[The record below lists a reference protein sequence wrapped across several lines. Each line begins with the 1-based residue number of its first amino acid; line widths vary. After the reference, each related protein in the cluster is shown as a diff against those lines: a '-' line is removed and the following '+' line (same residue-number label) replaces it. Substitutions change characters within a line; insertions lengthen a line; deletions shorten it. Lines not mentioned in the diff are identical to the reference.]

1 MVWEACLCLKLSSEQ
16 LTQPRADSRM
26 IESWLFKHGAL
37 GAADGFCGVCLAP
50 LHPQLCHSSPNSDES
65 DTHVTEQG
73 LSVKQGFLFGSQW
86 VGYTEAK
93 SGSATR
99 TLSLL
104 LLRRAG
110 GRVLALL
117 L

>member
-1 MVWEACLCLKLSSEQ
+1 
-16 LTQPRADSRM
+16 M
-26 IESWLFKHGAL
+26 IESCLFQHGALGAPGAL

-50 LHPQLCHSSPNSDES
+50 LYPQLCHSSLNSDES

-93 SGSATR
+93 SGSANR

-110 GRVLALL
+110 GRALALL